1 MNKLKVAKIIHLL
14 DLKTNNH
21 NSRLVEDSIM
31 HTHQTSP
38 KENVLATNPQVRS
51 TVCRTRN
58 TSESCQGI
66 KSSIWIEVILSKTRN
81 AHDIKQT
88 CASTV
93 GESIQD

>member
-51 TVCRTRN
+51 TVCRTR
-58 TSESCQGI
+58 TKRIKGLLAPVRAAKESKVQYGL
-66 KSSIWIEVILSKTRN
+66 K
-81 AHDIKQT
+81 
-88 CASTV
+88 
-93 GESIQD
+93 